1 MGKQDKETKKKQQ
14 IDYETIY
21 FWDIETSKVYADNQ
35 EEPIQVVFLS
45 NIIEFDMV
53 SGKVK
58 NSTFHRTLDDFIT
71 YLSIISNEF
80 REIKVYSHNLSYELE
95 FLLRHTG
102 ANGRIR
108 EGEKDVYN
116 EDLPQSVLRDRNAP
130 LSIYLDI
137 LPYVNFRDSYALFNK
152 SVAQLGKDLIDR
164 GMNLPKLDYDYNKVR
179 LPWDKLEPL
188 DYQYNERDNVIVAYS
203 VYNYLK
209 DNNLTMDKIPLTFTS
224 ATKRNRLKFIKE
236 SFGEKNIQK
245 LNYKQQSVVEDYK
258 FYNMCIDVYQGGLT
272 TCLPSLLGKSVENVY
287 SADLKSDYP
296 SQMLRRY
303 FPNFF
308 NDNVYYFEGDKAD
321 EYFHNHLHL
330 KDLREND
337 NVMKGFMGTF
347 VFENLEIKSDRYFLP
362 LSYEHCFTLP
372 HLTYNVEKVNGKI
385 RKAEKV
391 TVRLNDI
398 DLLWLNKAYYYDNIE
413 VLELWTTDRAKQLP
427 IEETSFILKNFDIKE
442 NIDKDKYPLEY
453 ALSKVNINSMYGVK
467 VQKPIKNRY
476 DIKEGQVLVTDFN
489 NLDLSIKEDV
499 YYNSTDMKRERY
511 FKGGRFGSNF
521 DIFTDGIYITS
532 YARLEIVDIMCVLVD
547 EGFIP
552 VYTDT
557 DSIKFTVD
565 KEYFINKYSIEEK
578 MVIKKGNEV
587 ALKLFSR
594 INKNVVK
601 NNSEND
607 RFIQYYNNTN
617 LTEEQYEKILK
628 LGIWEIESIDKE
640 GNIKPYP
647 YFKTLGAK
655 KYCYLDNGKIKTT
668 IAGCSKTVA
677 KYIELYA
684 DKNNIPYEVA
694 LNEIFDNGT
703 LFDETI
709 SGRTSA
715 IKEKRTRE
723 QCEDLT
729 YNGRIL
735 DSYGGIVI
743 NNVTYLLNIGEEDS
757 KILEFERPHKPIRK
771 LNDKGEL
778 FYYEYEFED

>member
-1 MGKQDKETKKKQQ
+1 MEKQEKESKKKTQV
-14 IDYETIY
+14 DYETIY
-21 FWDIETSKVYADNQ
+21 FWDIETSKVYADEQ

-45 NIIEFDMV
+45 NVIEFNMV
-53 SGKVK
+53 SGKVT
-58 NSTFHRTLDDFIT
+58 NSTFHRTLDEFIS
-71 YLSIISNEF
+71 YLSIISNEY

-102 ANGRIR
+102 ANGTIR

-116 EDLPQSVLRDRNAP
+116 EDLPQSILRDRNAP
-130 LSIYLDI
+130 LSIYLDV

-152 SVAQLGKDLIDR
+152 SVAQLGKDLIER
-164 GMNLPKLDYDYNKVR
+164 GMNLPKLEYDYEKIR
-179 LPWDKLEPL
+179 LPWDKLEVL

-209 DNNLTMDKIPLTFTS
+209 DNDLTMDKIPLTFTS
-224 ATKRNRLKFIKE
+224 ATKKNRLKFIKE
-236 SFGEKNIQK
+236 KYGEKNIQK
-245 LNYKQQSVVEDYK
+245 LNYKQQSVVDDYD

-272 TCLPSLLGKSVENVY
+272 TCLPSLLGKSVDTVY

-303 FPNFF
+303 FPNFYD
-308 NDNVYYFEGDKAD
+308 DNTYYLEGEEAD
-321 EYFHNHLHL
+321 DFYHEFLHM
-330 KDLREND
+330 KDLRGNKT
-337 NVMKGFMGTF
+337 NIKGFMGTF
-347 VFENLEIKSDRYFLP
+347 VFDNLEIKSDRYFLP
-362 LSYEHCFTLP
+362 LSFEHCFTSNVF
-372 HLTYNVEKVNGKI
+372 TYNVEKINGKV
-385 RKAEKV
+385 RKGERV

-398 DLLWLNKAYYYDNIE
+398 DLLWFNKGYYYDNIE
-413 VLELWTTDRAKQLP
+413 VLELWLTDRSKQLP

-442 NIDKDKYPLEY
+442 NIDKDKFPLEY

-489 NLDLSIKEDV
+489 NLDLSIKEEV
-499 YYNSTDMKRERY
+499 YYNSSDMKKERY
-511 FKGGRFGSNF
+511 MKGGRFGSNF
-521 DIFTDGIYITS
+521 DIFSDGIYITS
-532 YARLEIVDIMCVLVD
+532 YARLEIVDIMETIVN

-557 DSIKFTVD
+557 DSIKFTID
-565 KEYFINKYSIEEK
+565 KVYFMKKYSIKENEI
-578 MVIKKGNEV
+578 IKKGNEV
-587 ALKLFSR
+587 ALSLFSR
-594 INKNVVK
+594 INEKVVK
-601 NNSEND
+601 SNSEND
-607 RFIQYYNNTN
+607 RFIQYYHTTN
-617 LTEEQYEKILK
+617 LSEEQYEKILK
-628 LGIWEIESIDKE
+628 LGIWEIESIDNN
-640 GNIKPYP
+640 GDVAPYP

-655 KYCYLDNGKIKTT
+655 KYCYIDNGKIKTT
-668 IAGCSKTVA
+668 IAGCSKSVS

-684 DKNNIPYEVA
+684 NKNGLSYEYA

-703 LFDETI
+703 LFDKSI

-715 IKEKRTRE
+715 IKEKRSRE
-723 QCEDLT
+723 ECEGLT
-729 YNGRIL
+729 YNGRHL
-735 DSYGGIVI
+735 GSYGGIVI

-778 FYYEYEFED
+778 KYYEYEFED